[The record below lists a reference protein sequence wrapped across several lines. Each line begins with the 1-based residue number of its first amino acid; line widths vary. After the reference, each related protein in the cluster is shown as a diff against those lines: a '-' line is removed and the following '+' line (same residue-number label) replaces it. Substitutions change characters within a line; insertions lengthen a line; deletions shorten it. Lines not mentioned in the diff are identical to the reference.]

1 MMRPKR
7 TGSTSVD
14 HRKAFLLALLASA
27 CLTGAASAQTAATQP
42 AAPAAEAVDEIVVT
56 AFRKSLATA
65 LDTKRK
71 DIRVSDGISAEDIG
85 KFPSENIAE
94 AIQRIPGVQISNI
107 NGRGSTISIRGLGP
121 QYAMTTI
128 NGQSFKSANFTD
140 GFRYDVIQTELASA
154 IQVIKSP
161 TADMDAGGLAGTVNI
176 DTVHP
181 FDVKGRQ
188 LIFAGKL
195 QQQKLAG
202 GDPTGKL
209 SATYVDHFF
218 DDKVAVFLGG
228 GYQALK
234 DRGDYM
240 WMDRWSVSN
249 GVYTPSRLRFRRID
263 RDTKRAMVNGAIQ
276 FKPIDTLQFDLV
288 ATYAKDKT
296 TQNLAQQVFL
306 FTSPSATNIVP
317 ITTTGNTV
325 TKEQINNFRL
335 ENNEQFENRPQSTG
349 ALTGDFHYT
358 GLEKWDF
365 KGVAHYSRGHAIFN
379 EEAAILGVVIPSA
392 TLDISNPK
400 NIVFTTSNNLTDAS
414 QYAPAN
420 LFRNNYPTGAYR
432 TIDSYEDAAQLDVKR
447 YIDVSI
453 LESVSFGGKYR
464 KEVLKRNV
472 NRFDREDSSVPAAF
486 SPTLA
491 TSGVTVSDFLDGENS
506 VPTAWISPSI
516 QAYRDALAKEG
527 YTVYEAFDPQ
537 GSYNVKRDLTSFYA
551 MANLKGEILSMPF
564 RGNVG
569 VRRESTDQTVN
580 GYVAGAANPQNTE
593 VRLVAGTYS
602 TPKSY
607 DNTLPSANFSLDLT
621 DNLLLRFAAAKVLVR
636 PIIDSNNQL
645 ATTVTT
651 ATDSTG
657 HRVTTVALG
666 QGSLNP
672 LTANQ
677 IDLGL
682 EWYYGHGNGLSA
694 GFFSKKVKNGTF
706 TSLVCPASY
715 EGTALTG
722 NSSGE
727 CLAANGD
734 SYSITET
741 QNDAREVTIK
751 GYELNWQQ
759 SLDAWLPIE
768 GFGFVANYT
777 HVNPATS
784 TTGFKLAN
792 LSEHTANGTVYWE
805 NQAFSARLSANYRSA
820 YDQTSVESFFAGPLG
835 HTVASRTQFDLNLG
849 YNLNEHLSFSFAAM
863 NLNNAEEKAYLI
875 DKSRWQMSS
884 STGPSYYLSFQYKM

>member
-1 MMRPKR
+1 MMRSKFASFAPANR
-7 TGSTSVD
+7 Q
-14 HRKAFLLALLASA
+14 KAFVLALLAGA
-27 CLTGAASAQTAATQP
+27 CFAGGAVAQTAP
-42 AAPAAEAVDEIVVT
+42 AADAVDEVVVT

-107 NGRGSTISIRGLGP
+107 NGRGSTISVRGLGP
-121 QYAMTTI
+121 QYAMTTV
-128 NGQSFKSANFTD
+128 NGQSLKSANFTD

-161 TADMDAGGLAGTVNI
+161 TADMDAGGLAGTINI

-188 LIFAGKL
+188 FIVAGKL
-195 QQQKLAG
+195 QKQKLAD

-218 DDKVAVFLGG
+218 DDKVGVFLGG
-228 GYQALK
+228 GYQELK
-234 DRGDYM
+234 DRGDYL
-240 WMDRWSVSN
+240 WMDRWTVNS
-249 GVYTPSRLRFRRID
+249 GVYTPARLRYRRID
-263 RDTKRAMVNGAIQ
+263 RETKRVMLNGAIQ
-276 FKPIDTLQFDLV
+276 YKPIDALQVDV
-288 ATYAKDKT
+288 IATYAKDKT
-296 TQNLAQQVFL
+296 TQDLHQQVFL
-306 FTSPSATNIVP
+306 FTSPSAANVVTLASAN
-317 ITTTGNTV
+317 NTA
-325 TKEQINNFRL
+325 TKVQVNNFRL
-335 ENNEQFENRPQSTG
+335 ENNHQFEDRPQSTG
-349 ALTGDFHYT
+349 ALTTDFHWT
-358 GLEKWDF
+358 GWENWDV
-365 KGVAHYSRGHAIFN
+365 KGTAHYSRGHAQVN
-379 EEAAILGVVIPSA
+379 EAAVILGVVVPTA

-400 NIVFTTSNNLTDAS
+400 NIAFTTSNALTDAT
-414 QYAPAN
+414 QYVSAN
-420 LFRNNYPTGAYR
+420 LFRNNYPTGAFR
-432 TIDSYEDAAQLDVKR
+432 TIDSYEEAAQLDVKR
-447 YIDVSI
+447 YIDYSI
-453 LESVSFGGKYR
+453 LESIAVGGKIR
-464 KEVLKRNV
+464 HEVLKRHV
-472 NRFDREDSSVPAAF
+472 NRYDRQNQNVPTAF
-486 SPTLA
+486 SPNLA
-491 TSGVTVSDFLDGENS
+491 TTGITVSDFLDGDMTIPGS
-506 VPTAWISPSI
+506 WISPSI
-516 QAYRDALAKEG
+516 DAYKAALDAEG
-527 YTVYEAFDPQ
+527 YQVYEAFDPL
-537 GSYNVKRDLTSFYA
+537 GSYNVDRDLTSFYA
-551 MANLKGEILSMPF
+551 MANLKGEIFSLPF
-564 RGNVG
+564 HGNVG
-569 VRRESTDQTVN
+569 VRREGTDQTVN
-580 GYVAGAANPQNTE
+580 GFIGGAANPQNTE

-607 DNTLPSANFSLDLT
+607 NNTLPSANFSVDLT

-636 PIIDSNNQL
+636 PIIDSSNQL

-651 ATDSTG
+651 TTDSTG
-657 HRVTTVALG
+657 KRVNTIVLG

-682 EWYYGHGNGLSA
+682 EWYYGEGNGLSA
-694 GFFSKKVKNGTF
+694 GFFTKKVKNGTY
-706 TSLVCPASY
+706 TSVVCPTTY
-715 EGTALTG
+715 EGTALSLD
-722 NSSGE
+722 NSGVCVS
-727 CLAANGD
+727 AAGD
-734 SYSITET
+734 TYSITES

-777 HVNPATS
+777 HVTPATS

>member
-1 MMRPKR
+1 MMRSKFASFAPANR
-7 TGSTSVD
+7 
-14 HRKAFLLALLASA
+14 HKAFVLSLLAGACLASV
-27 CLTGAASAQTAATQP
+27 ASAQTAPP
-42 AAPAAEAVDEIVVT
+42 ASADAMDEVVVT

-71 DIRVSDGISAEDIG
+71 DIRVSDGISSEDIG

-188 LIFAGKL
+188 LILAGKL

-202 GDPTGKL
+202 GDPTGKVG
-209 SATYVDHFF
+209 ATYVDHFF
-218 DDKVAVFLGG
+218 DDKLGVFLGA

-240 WMDRWSVSN
+240 WMDRWTVNN
-249 GVYTPSRLRFRRID
+249 GAYTPARLRFRRID

-276 FKPIDTLQFDLV
+276 FKPIDTLQIDMI

-306 FTSPSATNIVP
+306 FTSPSA
-317 ITTTGNTV
+317 GNVV
-325 TKEQINNFRL
+325 TLATQNNTATKVQINNFRL

-349 ALTGDFHYT
+349 AFTTDFHYT
-358 GLEKWDF
+358 GLENWDF

-379 EEAAILGVVIPSA
+379 EEAAILGIVIPSA

-400 NIVFTTSNNLTDAS
+400 NIIYTTSTSLTDGA
-414 QYAPAN
+414 QYATAN

-447 YIDVSI
+447 YIDYGF
-453 LESVSFGGKYR
+453 LESIAFGGKYR

-472 NRFDREDSSVPAAF
+472 NRFDREDTSVPAAYAP
-486 SPTLA
+486 SLA
-491 TSGVTVSDFLDGENS
+491 TTGVIVSNFLDGNDTIPDS
-506 VPTAWISPSI
+506 WISPNI

-527 YTVYEAFDPQ
+527 YSVYEAFDPQ

-551 MANLKGEILSMPF
+551 MANLKGEIFSLPF

-580 GYVAGAANPQNTE
+580 GYVAGDPNPQNTE
-593 VRLVAGTYS
+593 VRLVAGRYS

-607 DNTLPSANFSLDLT
+607 DNTLPSANFSVDLT

-657 HRVTTVALG
+657 HKVTTVAMG

-677 IDLGL
+677 IDVGL
-682 EWYYGHGNGLSA
+682 EWYYGNGNGLSA
-694 GFFSKKVKNGTF
+694 GYFNKKVKNGTY

-715 EGTALTG
+715 EGVALTRD
-722 NSSGE
+722 SSGD
-727 CLAANGD
+727 CLSSAGD

-741 QNDAREVTIK
+741 QNDSRVVTIK
-751 GYELNWQQ
+751 GFEVNWQQ
-759 SLDAWLPIE
+759 SLDAWLPIA
-768 GFGFVANYT
+768 GFGFIANYT
-777 HVNPATS
+777 HVNPANS

-805 NQAFSARLSANYRSA
+805 NKTFSARLSANYRSA

-835 HTVASRTQFDLNLG
+835 HTVAARTQFDLNLG
-849 YNLNEHLSFSFAAM
+849 YNFNDHLSFSFAAM
-863 NLNNAEEKAYLI
+863 NINNAEEQAYLI
-875 DKSRWQMSS
+875 DNNRWQESS

>member
-1 MMRPKR
+1 MMRTKFASFAPVNR
-7 TGSTSVD
+7 
-14 HRKAFLLALLASA
+14 HKAFVLALLTGA
-27 CLTGAASAQTAATQP
+27 CLAGVASAQTTP
-42 AAPAAEAVDEIVVT
+42 AAPAAPADAMDEVVVT

-71 DIRVSDGISAEDIG
+71 DIRVSDGISSEDIG

-188 LIFAGKL
+188 LILAGKL

-202 GDPTGKL
+202 GDPTGKVG
-209 SATYVDHFF
+209 ATYVDHFF
-218 DDKVAVFLGG
+218 DDKLGVFLGA

-240 WMDRWSVSN
+240 WMDRWIVNS
-249 GVYTPSRLRFRRID
+249 GVYTPGRLRFRRID
-263 RDTKRAMVNGAIQ
+263 RDTKRSMVNGAIQ
-276 FKPIDTLQFDLV
+276 FKPIDTLQIDMI

-296 TQNLAQQVFL
+296 TQDLHQQVFL
-306 FTSPSATNIVP
+306 FTSPSASNVVTLASAN
-317 ITTTGNTV
+317 NTA
-325 TKEQINNFRL
+325 TKVQINNFRL
-335 ENNEQFENRPQSTG
+335 ENNHQFETRPQSTG
-349 ALTGDFHYT
+349 AFTTDFHWT
-358 GLEKWDF
+358 GLENWDF

-379 EEAAILGVVIPSA
+379 EEAAILGVVVPSA

-400 NIVFTTSNNLTDAS
+400 NIAFATSNSLTDAT

-447 YIDVSI
+447 YVDYGF
-453 LESVSFGGKYR
+453 LESIAFGGKYR

-472 NRFDREDSSVPAAF
+472 NRFDRQDTNVPTAF
-486 SPTLA
+486 APSLA
-491 TSGVTVSDFLDGENS
+491 TTGIAVSNFLDGDMTI
-506 VPTAWISPSI
+506 PGAWISPNI
-516 QAYRDALAKEG
+516 KAYREALAKEG

-537 GSYNVKRDLTSFYA
+537 GSYHVNRDLTSFYA
-551 MANLKGEILSMPF
+551 MANLKGEIFSLPF

-569 VRRESTDQTVN
+569 VRREGTDQTVH

-593 VRLVAGTYS
+593 VKLVAGTYS

-607 DNTLPSANFSLDLT
+607 DNTLPSANFSVDLT

-636 PIIDSNNQL
+636 PIIDSSNQL

-651 ATDSTG
+651 STDSTG
-657 HRVTTVALG
+657 HKVNTIALG

-677 IDLGL
+677 IDVGL
-682 EWYYGHGNGLSA
+682 EWYYGEGNGLSA
-694 GFFSKKVKNGTF
+694 GFFTKKVKNGTF
-706 TSLVCPASY
+706 TTVICPTSY
-715 EGTALTG
+715 EGVSLSKDASG
-722 NSSGE
+722 VCVSS
-727 CLAANGD
+727 AGD
-734 SYSITET
+734 TYSITES

-768 GFGFVANYT
+768 GFGLVANYT
-777 HVNPATS
+777 HVSPATS

-805 NQAFSARLSANYRSA
+805 NRTFSARLSANYRSA

-849 YNLNEHLSFSFAAM
+849 YNLNDHLSFSFAAM

>member
-1 MMRPKR
+1 MMRHTLAAFAPAGR
-7 TGSTSVD
+7 Q
-14 HRKAFLLALLASA
+14 KAFVLALLASA
-27 CLTGAASAQTAATQP
+27 CFAGVASAQTAPATP
-42 AAPAAEAVDEIVVT
+42 AEADAMDEVVVT

-65 LDTKRK
+65 LDAKRK
-71 DIRVSDGISAEDIG
+71 DIRVSDGISSEDIG

-121 QYAMTTI
+121 QYAMTTV

-195 QQQKLAG
+195 QQQKLAD
-202 GDPTGKL
+202 GDPTGKFG
-209 SATYVDHFF
+209 ATYVDHFL
-218 DDKVAVFLGG
+218 DNKLGVFLGA

-240 WMDRWSVSN
+240 WMDRWTVANS
-249 GVYTPSRLRFRRID
+249 VYTPARLRFRRID
-263 RDTKRAMVNGAIQ
+263 RDTKRIMINGAVQ
-276 FKPIDTLQFDLV
+276 YKPVDTLQLDLI

-296 TQNLAQQVFL
+296 TQDLQQQVFL
-306 FTSPSATNIVP
+306 FTSPSASNVVTLASQN
-317 ITTTGNTV
+317 NTA
-325 TKEQINNFRL
+325 TKVQINNFRL
-335 ENNEQFENRPQSTG
+335 ENNHQAETRPQSTG
-349 ALTGDFHYT
+349 ALTTSFRWT
-358 GLEKWDF
+358 GIDNWEF
-365 KGVAHYSRGHAIFN
+365 KGAAHYSRGHAIFN
-379 EEAAILGVVIPSA
+379 EEAAIVGITVPQA

-400 NIVFTTSNNLTDAS
+400 NIVFTTSNALTDAA

-420 LFRNNYPTGAYR
+420 LFRNTYPTGAYR
-432 TIDSYEDAAQLDVKR
+432 TIDSYEEAAQFDVKR
-447 YIDVSI
+447 YFDVGV
-453 LESVSFGGKYR
+453 LESVAFGAKTR
-464 KEVLKRNV
+464 HEVLKRNV
-472 NRFDREDSSVPAAF
+472 NRFDRPSNVPAANAA
-486 SPTLA
+486 TLA
-491 TSGVTVSDFLDGENS
+491 STGIVVSDFLDGKMTI
-506 VPTAWISPSI
+506 PTSWIAPNLE
-516 QAYRDALAKEG
+516 AYRAAQKAEG
-527 YTVYEAFDPQ
+527 FTVYEAFDPQ
-537 GSYNVKRDLTSFYA
+537 GTYNVDRDLTSAYVMF
-551 MANLKGEILSMPF
+551 NLKGELASMPF

-569 VRRESTDQTVN
+569 VRSESTDQTVN
-580 GYVAGAANPQNTE
+580 GYIAGAANPQNTE
-593 VRLVAGTYS
+593 VRLAVGKYT

-607 DNTLPSANFSLDLT
+607 DNILPSANFTLDVT
-621 DNLLLRFAAAKVLVR
+621 DNLLVRAAVAKVLVR
-636 PIIDSNNQL
+636 PIIDSSNQL

-651 ATDSTG
+651 TTDSTG
-657 HRVTTVALG
+657 KRINTIALG

-677 IDLGL
+677 LDLGV
-682 EWYYGHGNGLSA
+682 EWYYGKGNGLSA
-694 GFFSKKVKNGTF
+694 GFFTKKVKNGTF
-706 TSLVCPASY
+706 TSVICPTSY
-715 EGTALTG
+715 EGVALTKDA
-722 NSSGE
+722 SGV
-727 CLAANGD
+727 CVSGAGD
-734 SYSITET
+734 TYSITET

-768 GFGFVANYT
+768 GFGFIANYT

-792 LSEHTANGTVYWE
+792 LSEHTANGTAYWE
-805 NQAFSARLSANYRSA
+805 NGTFSARVSANYRSA

-849 YNLNEHLSFSFAAM
+849 YNFNDHLSFSFAAM

-884 STGPSYYLSFQYKM
+884 TTGPSYYLSFQYKM

>member
-1 MMRPKR
+1 MMRHQR
-7 TGSTSVD
+7 TAFASA
-14 HRKAFLLALLASA
+14 HRKAFVLTLLAGA
-27 CLTGAASAQTAATQP
+27 CFAGVAAAQTAAP
-42 AAPAAEAVDEIVVT
+42 AAPAAEAVDEVVVT

-195 QQQKLAG
+195 QQQKLADG
-202 GDPTGKL
+202 NPTGKL
-209 SATYVDHFF
+209 GVTYVDHFF
-218 DDKVAVFLGG
+218 DDKLGVFLGG

-240 WMDRWSVSN
+240 WMDRWTVNN
-249 GVYTPSRLRFRRID
+249 GVYTPARLRYRRID
-263 RDTKRAMVNGAIQ
+263 RDTKRAMINGAIQ
-276 FKPIDTLQFDLV
+276 FKPTDTLQIDSV

-306 FTSPSATNIVP
+306 FTSPSASNVVTLATAN
-317 ITTTGNTV
+317 NTA
-325 TKEQINNFRL
+325 TKVQINNFRL

-349 ALTGDFHYT
+349 AFTTDVHWTGI
-358 GLEKWDF
+358 ENWDV
-365 KGVAHYSRGHAIFN
+365 KGTLHYSRGHAIFN
-379 EEAAILGVVIPSA
+379 EEAAIVGVVVPSA

-400 NIVFTTSNNLTDAS
+400 NIIYTTSTSLTDAS
-414 QYAPAN
+414 QYATSN

-447 YIDVSI
+447 YIDYSF
-453 LESVSFGGKYR
+453 LESIAFGGKYR

-472 NRFDREDSSVPAAF
+472 NRFDREDTSVPAAY
-486 SPTLA
+486 SPTMA
-491 TSGVTVSDFLDGENS
+491 TNGVIVSNFLDGNDTIPDS
-506 VPTAWISPSI
+506 WISPSI

-527 YTVYEAFDPQ
+527 YKVYEAFDPQ
-537 GSYNVKRDLTSFYA
+537 GSYNVKRDLTSLYA
-551 MANLKGEILSMPF
+551 MANLKGEIFSLPF

-569 VRRESTDQTVN
+569 VRREGTDQTVN

-607 DNTLPSANFSLDLT
+607 NNTLPSANFSVDLT

-657 HRVTTVALG
+657 HKVTTVALG

-682 EWYYGHGNGLSA
+682 EWYYGNGNGLSA
-694 GFFSKKVKNGTF
+694 GYFNKKVKNGTY

-741 QNDAREVTIK
+741 QNDSRTVTIK
-751 GYELNWQQ
+751 GFEVNWQQ

-768 GFGFVANYT
+768 GFGFIANYT
-777 HVNPATS
+777 HVNPANS

-805 NQAFSARLSANYRSA
+805 NKTFSARVSANYRSA

-835 HTVASRTQFDLNLG
+835 HTVAARTQFDLNLG
-849 YNLNEHLSFSFAAM
+849 YNINDHLSLSFAAM
-863 NLNNAEEKAYLI
+863 NINNAEEKAYLI
-875 DKSRWQMSS
+875 DKSRWQESS
-884 STGPSYYLSFQYKM
+884 STGPSYYLSFLYKM